1 MRFWRSSQQGMSEMK
16 RTAMALALA
25 AGLMASPMA
34 AAAQDPVPAADL
46 RDMECA
52 ALFAVMAGTDPQYE
66 ASAAI
71 GMAYYIGRLE
81 GRNPGQD
88 QVTHTFEWL
97 NTQSEEQL
105 MTMLEA
111 AGPRCGQELQDL
123 GNNMIQVGSSFAG

>member
-16 RTAMALALA
+16 YGIAALALA

-34 AAAQDPVPAADL
+34 AAAQDPVPAAD
-46 RDMECA
+46 RKDMECA
-52 ALFAVMAGTDPQYE
+52 ALFDPQYE
-66 ASAAI
+66 ASGAL

-88 QVTHTFEWL
+88 QVTRMFEWL

-105 MTMLEA
+105 MTMLDA

-123 GNNMIQVGSSFAG
+123 GNNMIEVGSSFAG